1 MYQPIPERTLAA
13 LLDYSG
19 RLAAALTVGG
29 VAAVVVEE
37 GRGAVGACRA
47 EVALFEPPGCGL
59 RVVASSGGAT
69 EAWVESSQA
78 SMAEAAR
85 TRMPVY
91 RTGGPVSASLP
102 LVAGEQVI
110 GAARFV
116 FADDSDLS
124 ERDRALVSLVARQAA
139 DALQRARL
147 YAAER
152 EAREEAESANQM
164 KDEFL
169 ATLSHELRTPLN
181 AIMGWAYML
190 RHGSLDEATSAR
202 ALDAILRNAHAQN
215 QLVADVLDVSRI
227 ITGRL
232 RLHVRQVNLRG
243 VVQQAL
249 DAVAPAVTAR
259 GVHVELASGPG
270 EMVIAGDPDR
280 LQQVVWNLLSN
291 AVKFTPA
298 GGRIEVKL
306 DRAECGVDLVVSD
319 TGAGIAPEFL
329 PRVFDRFSQAD
340 ASTRRTHGGL
350 GLGLSIVRHLV
361 ELHGGTVEAWSEGV
375 GLGARFTVRL
385 PTGVA
390 AGPATKS
397 ARPPQARAT
406 PCAGGANR
414 HGLRI
419 LVVDDEPD
427 GREVVVSILRQ
438 HGAHVI
444 EATSAAEGL
453 ERLAETL
460 PHLLIAD
467 IGMPGMDGFELIRRV
482 RALPHPAGKI
492 PAMALTAYGRAEDRA
507 RCLLLG
513 FQVHVSKPVVPDDLL
528 GAVDRLVSGVSIPQ

>member
-47 EVALFEPPGCGL
+47 EVALFDPLGCAL
-59 RVVASSGGAT
+59 RVVASSGGAM
-69 EAWVESSQA
+69 EARAETSQDA
-78 SMAEAAR
+78 MAEAAR
-85 TRMPVY
+85 TRMPIY
-91 RTGGPVSASLP
+91 GAGSPVSASLP

-116 FADDSDLS
+116 FADDGDLS
-124 ERDRALVSLVARQAA
+124 ERDRALVALVARQAA

-232 RLHVRQVNLRG
+232 RLHVRPVDLRG

-249 DAVAPAVTAR
+249 DAVAPAVAAR
-259 GVHVELASGPG
+259 GVNVELVTGSGD
-270 EMVIAGDPDR
+270 MVIAGDPDR

-298 GGRIEVKL
+298 GGRVEVKL
-306 DRAECGVDLVVSD
+306 DRAECGVDLVVID

-361 ELHGGTVEAWSEGV
+361 ELHGGGVEAWSEGV

-385 PTGVA
+385 PASAAADQARPARRPQSRAA
-390 AGPATKS
+390 AGTDHVNL
-397 ARPPQARAT
+397 Q
-406 PCAGGANR
+406 
-414 HGLRI
+414 GLRI

-427 GREVVVSILRQ
+427 GREVVISILRQ
-438 HGAHVI
+438 RGAHVV
-444 EATSAAEGL
+444 AAASAAEGL

-467 IGMPGMDGFELIRRV
+467 SGMTGMDGFELIRRV
-482 RALPHPAGKI
+482 RALPLPAGNV

-507 RCLLLG
+507 RCLLMG
-513 FQVHVSKPVVPDDLL
+513 FQVHVPKPFVPDDLVA
-528 GAVDRLVSGVSIPQ
+528 AVDRLLSGVTSSQ